1 MSVFVISNIPRSV
14 WASHK
19 NLLPGATSNTVEDAV
34 KTRDE
39 SEVAHEM
46 CKKPHLKTTFFFP
59 LTQEI
64 HLLHI

>member
-19 NLLPGATSNTVEDAV
+19 NLLPGATSSTLEDAL
-34 KTRDE
+34 KTCDE

-46 CKKPHLKTTFFFP
+46 CQKPQLEQHLNFP
-59 LTQEI
+59 
-64 HLLHI
+64 